1 MRILQDGQW
10 LSDKH
15 MHAVQKLL
23 KSQFP
28 HISGLQPTVLGS
40 TNQWDV
46 LKSEGVQNLHQ
57 TNHWVCMST
66 IGCPPDTAYFYDSM
80 LYNKSRLPI
89 PVTRDIASLL
99 NASGDVINVKVPQSQ
114 LQEGSED
121 CGLFAIA
128 TATSLCYGVP
138 PSMIFWEQRKM
149 RSHLKRCLENMKM
162 TPFPGWQQH
171 QQSLTIP
178 SVTDEPLLSKSK
190 SRCIVP
196 AGCHSQDKRKWH
208 SVTNVTGGITRD
220 AKTFQNKFSSEVRTE
235 LFFLL

>member
-1 MRILQDGQW
+1 
-10 LSDKH
+10 

-46 LKSEGVQNLHQ
+46 LKSEGVQILHQ

-99 NASGDVINVKVPQSQ
+99 NASGDVINIKVPQSQ

-178 SVTDEPLLSKSK
+178 SVTDEPLLTTIKIKVYCSCRMPQSGQEKMAQCNKCHRWYHQRCENIPKQVFIRSK
-190 SRCIVP
+190 
-196 AGCHSQDKRKWH
+196 
-208 SVTNVTGGITRD
+208 N
-220 AKTFQNKFSSEVRTE
+220 RTI
-235 LFFLL
+235 FYCKYC